1 MTEEVKEE
9 GRKTG
14 FTLPNKKVKVVPIR
28 RKGGW
33 LNDLHPDHEAN
44 FLVANAKIKYAAP
57 TIGSGRVA
65 NPLDPEER
73 AYLERVLDEDLNP
86 LKRDN
91 NFWTSRFAI
100 LDRGVRVL
108 DLSNPLDYVDYKIL
122 LMQKDFI
129 APSGDDKL
137 KKATYKYY
145 IDDLEYE
152 DRSKYKAATAKKE
165 AYKFFG
171 KLEEKGKPAIVDF
184 LNVYYQNKP
193 GKKADSTMSLE
204 KLVATVDG
212 LIENETDKFLEVA
225 ADPEYDNKLFIT
237 KALRIRAILVESG
250 KYHLPTGELI
260 ANSINDL
267 ILWLKDGNN
276 NEEYLQIKAR
286 IEQSEI

>member
-9 GRKTG
+9 RQKA
-14 FTLPNKKVKVVPIR
+14 FTLPNKKVKVVPVR

-44 FLVANAKIKYAAP
+44 FLVANAKIKYAVP

-65 NPLDPEER
+65 NPLTPQER
-73 AYLERVLDEDLNP
+73 AYLEQVLDEDLNP

-91 NFWTSRFAI
+91 NFWTRRFAI
-100 LDRGVRVL
+100 LDRGVRIL
-108 DLSNPLDYVDYKIL
+108 DLSNPLDYIDYKIL

-129 APSGDDKL
+129 APSGDDRL
-137 KKATYKYY
+137 KKVTYKYY

-152 DRSKYKAATAKKE
+152 DRTKYKAATAKKE

-184 LNVYYQNKP
+184 LNVYFQNQP

-204 KLVATVDG
+204 KLVATVDNI
-212 LIENETDKFLEVA
+212 IENETDKFLEVA
-225 ADPEYDNKLFIT
+225 GDAEYENKLFIT
-237 KALRIRAILVESG
+237 KALRIRAILIDQG
-250 KYHLPTGELI
+250 KYHLPTGEVI
-260 ANSINDL
+260 ANNIKDL

-276 NEEYLQIKAR
+276 SEEYFQIKAR
-286 IEQSEI
+286 IDQSEI